1 MKGRTVILWLLA
13 VLFAGCLV
21 SCSKDIPQPEGT
33 YQKVLLL
40 YSAGYNNL
48 SSSLAQDIKEM
59 CQDAP
64 TRFLSGAYKVIVF
77 SHLKYGG
84 YNGPVLIDATLGSGG
99 KVKLDT
105 LVRYPSNTV
114 SASAQTFSGVLHYV
128 KENYPAREY
137 GMIISSHASGW
148 VPAGYFQDPEEND
161 GGILWAPRM
170 TNGGNVWSQGYD
182 DTFYTVDNPEVKS
195 LCYQDVPSGLGPE
208 VDLDDFAEAIRANGL
223 HFNYIVFD
231 MCLMGCVE
239 VAYELRDIVDYVAFS
254 PTEVLSDGFAYKT
267 ILQRLLYSPSAN
279 VVGVCIDYFDQYV
292 KSRKSATVSAVDC
305 RRLGNLAAVCVG
317 LFEKYRSEIKA
328 LDQSLDV
335 DDGGVQYYC
344 DLQYRRYFFD
354 LRDVLVKAGISN
366 GDLSQLDAA
375 LRQCVL
381 YHDETAYFSVSGEY
395 FKLENCCGL
404 SMYLPDSKRP
414 ILNGAYKDLAWN
426 KATSL
431 VE

>member
-13 VLFAGCLV
+13 VLFTGCLV
-21 SCSKDIPQPEGT
+21 SCSKEDDPQAGT

-48 SSSLAQDIKEM
+48 YFDLKEDINEM

-77 SHLKYGG
+77 SHLKYSS
-84 YNGPVLIDATLGSGG
+84 YDGPVLIDATIGSGG

-114 SASAQTFSGVLHYV
+114 SASAQTFSDVLHYV

-148 VPAGYFQDPEEND
+148 VPAGYFNNPEV
-161 GGILWAPRM
+161 
-170 TNGGNVWSQGYD
+170 NGGWDWDNAVLLPRNAASHQELY
-182 DTFYTVDNPEVKS
+182 YTAERPEVKS
-195 LCYQDVPSGLGPE
+195 LCYQDVSSGMAPE
-208 VDLDDFAEAIRANGL
+208 IDLTDFSDAIRANGL
-223 HFNYIVFD
+223 HFKYIVFD
-231 MCLMGCVE
+231 MCLMGGVE

-254 PTEVLSDGFAYKT
+254 PTEVISDGFAYKT
-267 ILQRLLYSPSAN
+267 ILQRLLYSPSTDIL
-279 VVGVCIDYFDQYV
+279 GVCTDYFDQYV
-292 KSRKSATVSAVDC
+292 KSRKTATVSAVDC
-305 RRLGNLAAVCVG
+305 RRLGNLAAVCAG

-335 DDGGVQYYC
+335 DRGGVQYYC

-375 LRQCVL
+375 LGQCVL
-381 YHDETAYFSVSGEY
+381 YHNETSYFSVRGEY

-404 SMYLPDSKRP
+404 SMYLSDSKRP
-414 ILNGAYKDLAWN
+414 ILNGAYKESAWN